1 MLNTRTADIVGGN
14 FVQVFM
20 NDDPDDTRKKFITD
34 DGREIFFGVEQKHF
48 LKRIDFI
55 HKHLEYYKN
64 EFYNFT
70 DECEQGC
77 SDDFSESDWYL
88 IFTSLEKAK
97 EVNKTIIIP
106 DLMKDSITATNNYM
120 EKYMKAVDEFQALEI
135 KLKNLTK

>member
-34 DGREIFFGVEQKHF
+34 DGREIFFGVDERHF

-55 HKHLEYYKN
+55 HKHLESYKS
-64 EFYNFT
+64 EFYNFGE
-70 DECEQGC
+70 ECEQGC
-77 SDDFSESDWYL
+77 SDDFSDSDWYL
-88 IFTSLEKAK
+88 IFTSLDKAK

-106 DLMKDSITATNNYM
+106 DLMKDKVKATNKHLDEYM
-120 EKYMKAVDEFQALEI
+120 TAVSELEALEV
-135 KLKNLTK
+135 KLKELQ